1 MGSLEEAGK
10 TQQKPGQGVGEGA
23 LVQGPKDPVN
33 VSLSAYVS
41 VSPHFT
47 PSFLPDVWNVICTF
61 PGDVVVE
68 NTEVSL
74 QAGGEKPHIHQFA

>member
-1 MGSLEEAGK
+1 M
-10 TQQKPGQGVGEGA
+10 
-23 LVQGPKDPVN
+23 VQGPKDPVT
-33 VSLSAYVS
+33 VSLSGYVS
-41 VSPHFT
+41 VSPLHT

-61 PGDVVVE
+61 PGDMVVE